1 MNTCPNCGF
10 ESEDLEKCPEC
21 GFNFNYLLDCPYK
34 ISDKCI
40 HTNKD
45 CYIEGLNFELCEI
58 YLHKAGIHR

>member
-1 MNTCPNCGF
+1 MAF
-10 ESEDLEKCPEC
+10 
-21 GFNFNYLLDCPYK
+21 K

-58 YLHKAGIHR
+58 YLHKTGIHR

>member
-34 ISDKCI
+34 ISD
-40 HTNKD
+40 
-45 CYIEGLNFELCEI
+45 
-58 YLHKAGIHR
+58 